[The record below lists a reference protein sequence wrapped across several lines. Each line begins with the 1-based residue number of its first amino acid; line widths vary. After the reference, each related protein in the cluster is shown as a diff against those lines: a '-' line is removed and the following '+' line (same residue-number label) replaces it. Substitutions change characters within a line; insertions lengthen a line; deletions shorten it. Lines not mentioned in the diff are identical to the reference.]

1 MDRKDFMLL
10 KTLQHDASQRLEDLA
25 LQVKLAVSS
34 VHERLQRLQRDGTIR
49 RWTIEVDPTIAGLHV
64 LAFVGVRSS
73 RPCSQLMGE
82 LSTIPGIEECHS
94 VAGDLSML
102 LKVRVPR
109 TEDLLSLGDKLRQ
122 IPGIE
127 QVETTIVLKTQL
139 DRPISLDI
147 SEGIQPASSKRSA

>member
-10 KTLQHDASQRLEDLA
+10 KALQHDASLRLEDLA
-25 LQVKLAVSS
+25 RQVKLAVSS

-49 RWTIEVDPTIAGLHV
+49 RWTIEVDPEIAGLHV
-64 LAFVGVRSS
+64 LAFVGVRAS
-73 RPCSQLMGE
+73 RSCSELIGE

-122 IPGIE
+122 IEGID
-127 QVETTIVLKTQL
+127 QVETTIVLKTQI
-139 DRPISLDI
+139 DRPVSLDA
-147 SEGIQPASSKRSA
+147 SESIPLAPTKRTA